1 MGSLTAMSTSVYLR
15 VAQMPKLKIIP
26 RARPAPQVTAVKA
39 GPAQLA
45 NRPTVI

>member
-26 RARPAPQVTAVKA
+26 PAVQHRK
-39 GPAQLA
+39 
-45 NRPTVI
+45 